1 MDIIKAFNSNDMQ
14 CDIVIKGTY
23 NEPLFRAI
31 DIGEILEI
39 SNIRTST
46 LNFDDSEKYN
56 LTVDTSTGPKQVT
69 FLTEKGLYKVLFKSR
84 KPIAEKFQNWVCE
97 VIKEIRLTGEYNI
110 KKEMEEA
117 QKQIKEKEEKLKEAQ
132 KEIQDKEQQLE
143 ETQEKLEEAE
153 KKINDEKLPS
163 IYIYNTDITK
173 ELPELKI
180 GYTTNVYSRIRPYK
194 QVCKHG
200 RLEYSYPIYHKN
212 IKSFENTI
220 HQALSEHLIK
230 DEVFRI
236 DVEEAKHNIISIIN
250 RYELNKNVNIPDRQ
264 LKLKKIV
271 DYENQIIHHQSTAIS
286 IREISTQTDFSEPEP
301 TLTSATPA
309 PLIEETP
316 LTKKF
321 NQFIDEFCIVR
332 PDVEEDAKAIEGKY
346 RLWSQSATKDVFHA
360 LHDYLKTRFKYTRL
374 VIQNTKQSHYG
385 FVGVKLKEIEYH
397 KHPQPSVEQNF
408 IFQECVFS
416 PAGKVLHQDLLKE
429 YVEWKQNVKQP
440 ITTNEDKELKQYLK
454 STGYTLES
462 PVWTVNGNGVGY
474 YGVSLKSQIDTLRK
488 VSTTGKKVEK
498 RCAKTGEVLKTWDT
512 ILLTAQN
519 EKCSAA
525 KISRSI
531 KAKTVFPGDYYFFLS
546 Q

>member
-1 MDIIKAFNSNDMQ
+1 MDIIKAFNSNDLH
-14 CDIVIKGTY
+14 CEIVIKGTY

-31 DIGEILEI
+31 DIGEILEMT
-39 SNIRTST
+39 NIRVIMKS
-46 LNFDDSEKYN
+46 FDDADRQIQI
-56 LTVDTSTGPKQVT
+56 VDTSTGPKQVT

-97 VIKEIRLTGEYNI
+97 VIKEIRLTGEYNM

-117 QKQIKEKEEKLKEAQ
+117 QKQIKEKEEKLQEAQ

-153 KKINDEKLPS
+153 KKINEEKIPS

-173 ELPELKI
+173 ELTELKI

-212 IKSFENTI
+212 IKTFENTI
-220 HQALSEHLIK
+220 HQLLSDHLIK

-250 RYELNKNVNIPDRQ
+250 SYELNKNINIPDRQ

-271 DYENQIIHHQSTAIS
+271 DYENQIIHNQSTAIS
-286 IREISTQTDFSEPEP
+286 TREIFTQTDFDEPAP
-301 TLTSATPA
+301 VSAIPA

-332 PDVEEDAKAIEGKY
+332 PDVEENAKAIEGQY
-346 RLWSQSATKDVFHA
+346 RLWSGSATKDVFHA
-360 LHDYLKTRFKYTRL
+360 LHDYLRTRFKYNRII
-374 VIQNTKQSHYG
+374 IQNTKQSHYG

-397 KHPQPSVEQNF
+397 KHPQPSNEQNF
-408 IFQECVFS
+408 IFQSCVFS

-462 PVWTVNGNGVGY
+462 PVWTSNGNGVGY
-474 YGVSLKSQIDTLRK
+474 YGVSLKTQIDTLRK

-498 RCAKTGEVLKTWDT
+498 RCAKTNQVLKTWDT
-512 ILLTAQN
+512 ILLAAQN
-519 EKCSAA
+519 ENCSA
-525 KISRSI
+525 KTISRGITS
-531 KAKTVFPGDYYFFLS
+531 KKFFNDDYYFCLS